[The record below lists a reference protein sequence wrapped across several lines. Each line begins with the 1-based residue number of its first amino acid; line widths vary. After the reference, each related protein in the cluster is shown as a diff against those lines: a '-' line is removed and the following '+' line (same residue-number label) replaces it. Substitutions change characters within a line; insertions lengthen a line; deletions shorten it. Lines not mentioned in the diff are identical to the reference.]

1 MFVRSLKFLAI
12 ITIIIT
18 NTTAKDISIDKLIQ
32 EIKHSKGDIK
42 RQKIN
47 KLKIKLRNANSHTR
61 NLIITKLQK
70 SQHKVHHQNI
80 TKTAKNI
87 SSNANHTNTMT
98 NTHITNI
105 PSKPNGTH
113 QVPTNIN
120 QPPRTMNPTPMHQ
133 PNVPTPQPPRTMN
146 PTPIHQPNVPTHHY
160 FQGGRH

>member
-1 MFVRSLKFLAI
+1 MRSLKFLAI

-18 NTTAKDISIDKLIQ
+18 NITAKDISIDKLIQ

-47 KLKIKLRNANSHTR
+47 KLKIKLRNANSQTR
-61 NLIITKLQK
+61 NLIISKLQK

-80 TKTAKNI
+80 TKRAKNI
-87 SSNANHTNTMT
+87 SSNTNHTNTMP

-120 QPPRTMNPTPMHQ
+120 QPPRTMNPI
-133 PNVPTPQPPRTMN
+133 PTPQPPRTMN
-146 PTPIHQPNVPTHHY
+146 PTPMHQPNIPTHHY